1 MPPTQAQN
9 YIASPPQAVPQAEHP
24 GAESARKTLWE
35 QGWLAIMLA
44 LTSGYVDAY
53 AYLNY
58 KIYVSFMSGNTT
70 QTGLQAGQSDMSK
83 AWHALLPILAFVVG
97 VFAANLLLHSGL
109 RGPRRWLLAS
119 VAVLLGASLL
129 GARLSNAPQWLEIVL
144 LGGAMGA
151 LNTTISRV
159 GAQSVGLGYVTG
171 TLNNLAQHL
180 ALALKRL
187 PVPQSKGAW
196 DTHGRR
202 AALLGSVWCGF
213 LIGAMLGGALTPRF
227 AAWTLVPA
235 MLLLAAIAMLD
246 PMTGEDA

>member
-1 MPPTQAQN
+1 MPPTRAQD
-9 YIASPPQAVPQAEHP
+9 YIASAPQAVPQKEHP
-24 GAESARKTLWE
+24 DAVSARQTLWE
-35 QGWLAIMLA
+35 QGGLAVMLA

-70 QTGLQAGQSDMSK
+70 QTGLQAGQSDLAK
-83 AWHALLPILAFVVG
+83 AWHALLPILAFVLG
-97 VFAANLLLHSGL
+97 VFAATLLLHSGL
-109 RGPRRWLLAS
+109 RAPRRWLLAS
-119 VAVLLGASLL
+119 VAGLLGASL
-129 GARLSNAPQWLEIVL
+129 GGAPQWLEIVL
-144 LGGAMGA
+144 LGAAMGA

-202 AALLGSVWCGF
+202 AALLGSVWAGF
-213 LIGAMLGGALTPRF
+213 LIGALLGGALTPRL
-227 AAWTLVPA
+227 AAWTLVPS
-235 MLLLAAIAMLD
+235 MLLLAALAMLD
-246 PMTGEDA
+246 PITGDEA